1 MQDIMPYYL
10 VGVLALG
17 IAAQWLAWRLR
28 LPSILLLLAF
38 GFGAAWLVSEF
49 YGVDIRGQIDDE
61 LLFPIISLSV
71 AVILFEGGLTLRLS
85 ELRAAGGVVLRLVTI
100 GALVTW
106 IFTAL
111 IAIWLLGF
119 DPRIAALIG
128 AILVVTGPTVIGP
141 LLRHVRPAR
150 KIGSIVKWEGI
161 VIDPIG
167 AMLAVLVYEAVLAGE
182 SGGPIDAATSMLQTV
197 VVGGA
202 FAAAGAW
209 LLVQLLKR
217 YWIPDYLHNPVLLAS
232 VLVLFNASNHF
243 QSESGLLTVTLL
255 GVILANQQQVS
266 IKHILEFKENL
277 RVLLISALFIV
288 LASQIEIGDITNLGW
303 GGLGFLVAMI
313 LVVRPASIFL
323 ATIGSELNVRE
334 RVFLAALAPRGIV
347 AAAVSSVF
355 ALEVAHHAHG
365 GIADQ
370 ARQLVPLTFLVI
382 VGTVAVYGLT
392 AAPLARW
399 LGLADGKAQGILF
412 AGADAWVR
420 KLAELLQEEDF
431 QVLLVDTNRQNIAK
445 ARLAGLP
452 TACANILSEHARE
465 EIELGGIGRV
475 LAVTSNDEVNSL
487 AALEFVETFG
497 SQNAYQLPTEE
508 ETEGHRAAASLHL
521 RARSLFA
528 PAATHAQLSL
538 RIAFGAVLKKTTLT
552 EEFTYENFQAMYGEN
567 ALVLFLIEES
577 GELTVCTADNPPTP
591 KSGQKLICLVD
602 EPAEGG

>member
-1 MQDIMPYYL
+1 MAY
-10 VGVLALG
+10 G
-17 IAAQWLAWRLR
+17 
-28 LPSILLLLAF
+28 LL
-38 GFGAAWLVSEF
+38 E
-49 YGVDIRGQIDDE
+49 
-61 LLFPIISLSV
+61 
-71 AVILFEGGLTLRLS
+71 
-85 ELRAAGGVVLRLVTI
+85 
-100 GALVTW
+100 
-106 IFTAL
+106 
-111 IAIWLLGF
+111 F

-167 AMLAVLVYEAVLAGE
+167 AVLAVLVYTAVLAGDD
-182 SGGPIDAATSMLQTV
+182 GGLAAAAQSLLLTIAV
-197 VVGGA
+197 GGVFAVVGS
-202 FAAAGAW
+202 W

-232 VLVLFNASNHF
+232 VLVLFAASNHF

-255 GVILANQQQVS
+255 GVLLANQQQVS

-277 RVLLISALFIV
+277 RVLLISALFVV
-288 LASQIEIGDITNLGW
+288 LASRIELDQITDLGW
-303 GGLGFLVAMI
+303 AGVTFLVAMI
-313 LVVRPASIFL
+313 VVVRPASVFL
-323 ATIGSELNVRE
+323 ATLGSELNTRE
-334 RVFLAALAPRGIV
+334 RVFLASLAPRGIV

-355 ALEVAHHAHG
+355 ALEVLHHAPAD
-365 GIADQ
+365 IA
-370 ARQLVPLTFLVI
+370 AEAKQLVPLTFLVI
-382 VGTVAVYGLT
+382 VGTVTVYGLT
-392 AAPLARW
+392 AATLARW
-399 LGLADGKAQGILF
+399 LGLADVKAQGILF

-420 KLAELLQEEDF
+420 KLAELLQDDGF

-452 TACANILSEHARE
+452 TECANILSEHARE

-497 SQNAYQLPTEE
+497 SQHTYQLPTEE
-508 ETEGHRAAASLHL
+508 ETAGHRAAASLHL

-528 PAATHAQLSL
+528 PEATHPQLSL
-538 RIAFGAVLKKTTLT
+538 RFAFGAVLKKTALS
-552 EEFTYENFQAMYGEN
+552 EEFAYEDFQAMYGDS
-567 ALVLFLIEES
+567 ALVMFLIEES

-591 KSGQKLICLVD
+591 KAGQKMICLVD
-602 EPAEGG
+602 EPGESG